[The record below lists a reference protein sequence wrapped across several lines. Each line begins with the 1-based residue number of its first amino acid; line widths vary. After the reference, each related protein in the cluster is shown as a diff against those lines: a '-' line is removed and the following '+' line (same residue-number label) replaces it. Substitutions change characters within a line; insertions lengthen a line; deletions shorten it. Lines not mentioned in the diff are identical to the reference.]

1 MAEHQLLQRSAQ
13 YRQRADDLEKQQ
25 QNSTA
30 REAAAPAAATP
41 VQSPPAAAS
50 EAAAEKQPP
59 PQLNAGATG
68 QAVDAAAITAAT
80 TRASRMMSTLARVA
94 VEADHAKRVHDAAR
108 LYRCVARRVTA
119 HNAFLEKHGISAAN
133 TQHNMSARAKQYLQ
147 RASSLES
154 GAPAEKRRGVAFA
167 PGIEVE
173 MRVDGK
179 WHGGTVIKASRGESA
194 DAGGN
199 EVFEVLLHNGDQA
212 IDIAAQD
219 LRLAPTTADVGP
231 ELGSR
236 FNEGQLVD
244 QYEKVL
250 HAMRMPT
257 FSDFAS
263 SMVHCIDHDY
273 DELQQQTFGNSMKD
287 LVRKAIAVNPLGVNQ
302 LLDLDDGSS
311 STPLHILAAKPSLPR
326 DTSKEMTQ
334 LLLEAG
340 ADIDLLDSQGRK
352 AMNIASSTNNS
363 AVLQVLRKHKKKMS
377 RRAAAGQTSGDAAAP
392 TAAPLPHAA
401 HSRHAMPT
409 SAADA
414 AAAAAIT
421 SESAAAT
428 ANATAEIAQ
437 CSVSLCRAETLNPHD
452 LKALAS
458 IFGRFAK
465 PASSQVQGIS
475 CRNINGLE
483 LLARRVSKRISAL
496 KALQEGDATQAA
508 KMVKTLKGMGTG
520 KDLLAARDA
529 LQRQQEAYD
538 RLAKLVADGEG
549 SKARNLRRAI
559 TAAEEGSAR
568 LGGLEVAVA
577 DPVAATD
584 VLDEARSLLLRR
596 QSMHDAN
603 QKAITAR
610 AKAAKAK
617 ARTAAAQVGGHS
629 CVGCLCVLGFTGAQ
643 NPDHVCNV
651 QVAEAAAADATAVV
665 TASIAAVI
673 EAGRVQQEHAVLRLQ
688 CFARQQAARAAMQQ
702 AKADAAEKVK
712 AEKIAALQAACG
724 VWSAPPQHV
733 VPPRSQRHV
742 SAQCANRQKWVV
754 ERVRA
759 CLCMPLD
766 SHRSCKSR

>member
-1 MAEHQLLQRSAQ
+1 MRKGLADFSRQKETDALKEFSRSGA
-13 YRQRADDLEKQQ
+13 RGAAHA
-25 QNSTA
+25 TA
-30 REAAAPAAATP
+30 GGEANTSGSKKP
-41 VQSPPAAAS
+41 SCAAAS
-50 EAAAEKQPP
+50 GSATASASATATAAAAAKSGKKP
-59 PQLNAGATG
+59 ATKAASG
-68 QAVDAAAITAAT
+68 SKLKLKSKLKVGLKSKLKATAKSWTPGGSKATTAAAVPNYPQTVAGVPQYGYGPYG
-80 TRASRMMSTLARVA
+80 ASAGMS
-94 VEADHAKRVHDAAR
+94 
-108 LYRCVARRVTA
+108 
-119 HNAFLEKHGISAAN
+119 F
-133 TQHNMSARAKQYLQ
+133 
-147 RASSLES
+147 
-154 GAPAEKRRGVAFA
+154 
-167 PGIEVE
+167 PGSYP
-173 MRVDGK
+173 
-179 WHGGTVIKASRGESA
+179 GG